1 MKTYHG
7 IRSIGTADPSYV
19 TVTGDDGVARPLT
32 PPTWHIGF
40 NWGTDARRRYRP
52 KRHVFELGA
61 DHLARVLLADATG
74 DEITAN
80 QHCQVFKDA
89 VVSQLAD
96 DWTLTDAMVRDWLR
110 SHTPSHVD

>member
-32 PPTWHIGF
+32 QPWCGF
-40 NWGTDARRRYRP
+40 NWGADARRRSRP
-52 KRHVFELGA
+52 QRLVFELGA

-74 DEITAN
+74 DETTAS
-80 QHCQVFKDA
+80 QHCQVFKDT
-89 VVSQLAD
+89 VVNQLGD
-96 DWTLTDAMVRDWLR
+96 DWSLTDAMVREWLL
-110 SHTPSHVD
+110 SQQEVATQ